1 MRGCSTLSPQL
12 SGALAWR
19 TMEAPLVSLEEEFEE
34 GPGDDG
40 GTPQRA
46 ADPALAE
53 LESFSAEMMSFKSME
68 DLVQEFDEKLTVCFR
83 NYDAATEGLAPVR
96 GRLQAQEE
104 EERLQDEEV
113 WDALTDG
120 FAPRG
125 SPRPWLL
132 PGAEAPDGTDP
143 QLCEKEEE
151 ELTERSEQDS
161 GINEEPLLTAEQ
173 VIEELEELMQS
184 SPDPEADPEGDEDE
198 DEEEEEE
205 EETEADAEGEGGG
218 GGTEPILLRELRAF
232 SPAFNNNCSH
242 EAGLGRLSTRELAAA
257 AGRAEAASRA
267 LSAELVAQLARRD
280 ELAFEKEVK
289 TAFIGALLAV
299 QGEQRE
305 QREAAR
311 RRRRDK
317 GLSLQGGRLERGNHM
332 PRKRFSME
340 GISSILHSGL
350 RQTFGPA
357 TNEKQYL
364 NTVIPYEKKGS
375 PPSVE
380 DLQMLTNI
388 LFAMKEGNEKVP
400 TLLTDYI
407 LKVQPCASLC
417 TLMHHCMCSYV
428 IVHTRTR
435 AQSYILMDPHASSWI
450 LMNPRAHLCIIMHPR
465 AYLCLIMDPHAS
477 LCTLKHRRAPTC
489 SPVQPRCTLV
499 HTGAH
504 P

>member
-1 MRGCSTLSPQL
+1 
-12 SGALAWR
+12 
-19 TMEAPLVSLEEEFEE
+19 MEAPLVSLEEEFEE
-34 GPGDDG
+34 SLGDNV
-40 GTPQRA
+40 GTPQRT

-96 GRLQAQEE
+96 GHLQAQEE

-125 SPRPWLL
+125 SPRPWLH
-132 PGAEAPDGTDP
+132 PEAESSSSSDL
-143 QLCEKEEE
+143 QLCEREEEEEEEQEE

-184 SPDPEADPEGDEDE
+184 SPDPEADPEGDEE
-198 DEEEEEE
+198 EEEEEE
-205 EETEADAEGEGGG
+205 EETEADGEGEGGG
-218 GGTEPILLRELRAF
+218 GSTEPILLRELRAF
-232 SPAFNNNCSH
+232 SPAFNSNCSY
-242 EAGLGRLSTRELAAA
+242 EGTAGTARPGPFPGETPAKPGTRGSPGFRSTW
-257 AGRAEAASRA
+257 SRCPH
-267 LSAELVAQLARRD
+267 SGQE
-280 ELAFEKEVK
+280 
-289 TAFIGALLAV
+289 GAL
-299 QGEQRE
+299 GKTRTPRGFCSYRMWEM
-305 QREAAR
+305 
-311 RRRRDK
+311 
-317 GLSLQGGRLERGNHM
+317 GLCLWGAGGHGDRVRGAG
-332 PRKRFSME
+332 RFSME

-357 TNEKQYL
+357 ANEKQYL

-407 LKVQPCASLC
+407 LKGIRSL
-417 TLMHHCMCSYV
+417 
-428 IVHTRTR
+428 
-435 AQSYILMDPHASSWI
+435 
-450 LMNPRAHLCIIMHPR
+450 
-465 AYLCLIMDPHAS
+465 
-477 LCTLKHRRAPTC
+477 
-489 SPVQPRCTLV
+489 
-499 HTGAH
+499 
-504 P
+504 

>member
-1 MRGCSTLSPQL
+1 
-12 SGALAWR
+12 
-19 TMEAPLVSLEEEFEE
+19 MEAPLVSLEEEFEE

-40 GTPQRA
+40 GTPQRT

-96 GRLQAQEE
+96 GRLQVQEE

-120 FAPRG
+120 FVPRG

-143 QLCEKEEE
+143 QLCEKEEEE

-198 DEEEEEE
+198 EEEE

-218 GGTEPILLRELRAF
+218 RGTEPILLRELHAF

-242 EAGLGRLSTRELAAA
+242 EGLGRLSARELSAA

-311 RRRRDK
+311 RRRRDR
-317 GLSLQGGRLERGNHM
+317 GLSLQGGRPERGNHM

-350 RQTFGPA
+350 RQTFGPTA
-357 TNEKQYL
+357 NEKQYL

-407 LKVQPCASLC
+407 LKVLC
-417 TLMHHCMCSYV
+417 
-428 IVHTRTR
+428 
-435 AQSYILMDPHASSWI
+435 
-450 LMNPRAHLCIIMHPR
+450 
-465 AYLCLIMDPHAS
+465 
-477 LCTLKHRRAPTC
+477 PT
-489 SPVQPRCTLV
+489 
-499 HTGAH
+499 
-504 P
+504 

>member
-1 MRGCSTLSPQL
+1 MTSPPPPLPDRRVRSSSPAPPPRPPPERGGC
-12 SGALAWR
+12 GAAAKAGAR
-19 TMEAPLVSLEEEFEE
+19 RMEAPLVSLEEEFEE

-40 GTPQRA
+40 GTPRRT

-120 FAPRG
+120 FAPRD
-125 SPRPWLL
+125 SPRPWLH
-132 PGAEAPDGTDP
+132 PEAEAPDGTDP

-151 ELTERSEQDS
+151 EELAERSEHDS

-184 SPDPEADPEGDEDE
+184 SPDPEADPDGDE

-205 EETEADAEGEGGG
+205 EEEEEAEADAEGDSGGG
-218 GGTEPILLRELRAF
+218 GMEPILLRELHTF
-232 SPAFNNNCSH
+232 SPTFNNNCSH
-242 EAGLGRLSTRELAAA
+242 EGLEQLSAGELVAA

-311 RRRRDK
+311 RRRRDR
-317 GLSLQGGRLERGNHM
+317 GLSLQGGRPERGGHM

-407 LKVQPCASLC
+407 LKVLC
-417 TLMHHCMCSYV
+417 
-428 IVHTRTR
+428 
-435 AQSYILMDPHASSWI
+435 
-450 LMNPRAHLCIIMHPR
+450 
-465 AYLCLIMDPHAS
+465 
-477 LCTLKHRRAPTC
+477 PT
-489 SPVQPRCTLV
+489 
-499 HTGAH
+499 
-504 P
+504 

>member
-1 MRGCSTLSPQL
+1 
-12 SGALAWR
+12 
-19 TMEAPLVSLEEEFEE
+19 MEAPLVSLEEEFEE
-34 GPGDDG
+34 GTGDDG
-40 GTPQRA
+40 GTLQCP

-96 GRLQAQEE
+96 GHLQAQEE

-120 FAPRG
+120 FAPRS
-125 SPRPWLL
+125 SPQPWLL
-132 PGAEAPDGTDP
+132 PENEVPDSTNP
-143 QLCEKEEE
+143 QLGGKEEEE

-184 SPDPEADPEGDEDE
+184 SPDPEADPEG
-198 DEEEEEE
+198 EEEEEE
-205 EETEADAEGEGGG
+205 EEDEQEETEAAEVDAEGKGDG
-218 GGTEPILLRELRAF
+218 GGTEPILLRKLRAF

-242 EAGLGRLSTRELAAA
+242 EGLGRLSARELAAA

-317 GLSLQGGRLERGNHM
+317 GLSLQGARPERGNHM

-407 LKVQPCASLC
+407 LKVLC
-417 TLMHHCMCSYV
+417 
-428 IVHTRTR
+428 
-435 AQSYILMDPHASSWI
+435 
-450 LMNPRAHLCIIMHPR
+450 
-465 AYLCLIMDPHAS
+465 
-477 LCTLKHRRAPTC
+477 PT
-489 SPVQPRCTLV
+489 
-499 HTGAH
+499 
-504 P
+504 

>member
-1 MRGCSTLSPQL
+1 
-12 SGALAWR
+12 
-19 TMEAPLVSLEEEFEE
+19 MEAPLVSLEEEFEE

-40 GTPQRA
+40 GTPQRT

-96 GRLQAQEE
+96 GHLQAQEE

-151 ELTERSEQDS
+151 EEELTERSEQDS

-198 DEEEEEE
+198 EEEE

-218 GGTEPILLRELRAF
+218 GGTEPILLHELRAF

-242 EAGLGRLSTRELAAA
+242 EGT
-257 AGRAEAASRA
+257 ASKIR
-267 LSAELVAQLARRD
+267 
-280 ELAFEKEVK
+280 
-289 TAFIGALLAV
+289 
-299 QGEQRE
+299 
-305 QREAAR
+305 
-311 RRRRDK
+311 
-317 GLSLQGGRLERGNHM
+317 
-332 PRKRFSME
+332 
-340 GISSILHSGL
+340 
-350 RQTFGPA
+350 
-357 TNEKQYL
+357 YL

-380 DLQMLTNI
+380 DLRMPPNV

-407 LKVQPCASLC
+407 LKVLC
-417 TLMHHCMCSYV
+417 
-428 IVHTRTR
+428 
-435 AQSYILMDPHASSWI
+435 
-450 LMNPRAHLCIIMHPR
+450 
-465 AYLCLIMDPHAS
+465 
-477 LCTLKHRRAPTC
+477 PT
-489 SPVQPRCTLV
+489 
-499 HTGAH
+499 
-504 P
+504 

>member
-1 MRGCSTLSPQL
+1 
-12 SGALAWR
+12 
-19 TMEAPLVSLEEEFEE
+19 MEAPLVSLEEEFEE

-40 GTPQRA
+40 GTPQRT

-96 GRLQAQEE
+96 GHLQAQEE

-151 ELTERSEQDS
+151 EEELTERSEQDS

-198 DEEEEEE
+198 EEEE

-242 EAGLGRLSTRELAAA
+242 EG
-257 AGRAEAASRA
+257 
-267 LSAELVAQLARRD
+267 
-280 ELAFEKEVK
+280 
-289 TAFIGALLAV
+289 
-299 QGEQRE
+299 
-305 QREAAR
+305 
-311 RRRRDK
+311 
-317 GLSLQGGRLERGNHM
+317 
-332 PRKRFSME
+332 
-340 GISSILHSGL
+340 
-350 RQTFGPA
+350 
-357 TNEKQYL
+357 
-364 NTVIPYEKKGS
+364 
-375 PPSVE
+375 
-380 DLQMLTNI
+380 
-388 LFAMKEGNEKVP
+388 
-400 TLLTDYI
+400 
-407 LKVQPCASLC
+407 
-417 TLMHHCMCSYV
+417 
-428 IVHTRTR
+428 
-435 AQSYILMDPHASSWI
+435 
-450 LMNPRAHLCIIMHPR
+450 
-465 AYLCLIMDPHAS
+465 
-477 LCTLKHRRAPTC
+477 
-489 SPVQPRCTLV
+489 
-499 HTGAH
+499 
-504 P
+504 

>member
-1 MRGCSTLSPQL
+1 
-12 SGALAWR
+12 
-19 TMEAPLVSLEEEFEE
+19 MEAPLVSLEEEFEE

-40 GTPQRA
+40 GTPQRM

-125 SPRPWLL
+125 SPQPWLL
-132 PGAEAPDGTDP
+132 PETEAPDSTDP
-143 QLCEKEEE
+143 QLCEKEEEEE

-184 SPDPEADPEGDEDE
+184 SPDPEADPEGDEE
-198 DEEEEEE
+198 EEEEEE

-232 SPAFNNNCSH
+232 PPAFNNNCSH
-242 EAGLGRLSTRELAAA
+242 EGLGRLSARELVAA

-317 GLSLQGGRLERGNHM
+317 GLSLQGGRPERGSHM

-350 RQTFGPA
+350 RQTFGPTA
-357 TNEKQYL
+357 NEKQYL

-407 LKVQPCASLC
+407 LKG
-417 TLMHHCMCSYV
+417 
-428 IVHTRTR
+428 
-435 AQSYILMDPHASSWI
+435 
-450 LMNPRAHLCIIMHPR
+450 
-465 AYLCLIMDPHAS
+465 
-477 LCTLKHRRAPTC
+477 TC
-489 SPVQPRCTLV
+489 SP
-499 HTGAH
+499 
-504 P
+504 

>member
-1 MRGCSTLSPQL
+1 
-12 SGALAWR
+12 
-19 TMEAPLVSLEEEFEE
+19 MEAPLVSLEEEFEE

-40 GTPQRA
+40 GTPQRT

-96 GRLQAQEE
+96 GRLQVQEE

-132 PGAEAPDGTDP
+132 PGAEAPDGTDS

-151 ELTERSEQDS
+151 LAERSEQDS

-198 DEEEEEE
+198 EEEEEEE
-205 EETEADAEGEGGG
+205 EETEADAEGEGSG

-242 EAGLGRLSTRELAAA
+242 EGLGRLSARELAAA

-317 GLSLQGGRLERGNHM
+317 GLSLQGGRPEHGNHM

-350 RQTFGPA
+350 RQTFGPTA
-357 TNEKQYL
+357 NEKQYL

-407 LKVQPCASLC
+407 LKGIC
-417 TLMHHCMCSYV
+417 
-428 IVHTRTR
+428 
-435 AQSYILMDPHASSWI
+435 
-450 LMNPRAHLCIIMHPR
+450 
-465 AYLCLIMDPHAS
+465 
-477 LCTLKHRRAPTC
+477 
-489 SPVQPRCTLV
+489 
-499 HTGAH
+499 
-504 P
+504 

>member
-1 MRGCSTLSPQL
+1 
-12 SGALAWR
+12 
-19 TMEAPLVSLEEEFEE
+19 MEAPLVSLEEEFEE
-34 GPGDDG
+34 GPGGDG
-40 GTPQRA
+40 GSLPRP

-120 FAPRG
+120 FAPRS
-125 SPRPWLL
+125 SPRPWQL
-132 PGAEAPDGTDP
+132 PGTEALDGTDP
-143 QLCEKEEE
+143 QLGGKEEEEEEEEE

-184 SPDPEADPEGDEDE
+184 SPDPEADPEGEEEEEEEE

-205 EETEADAEGEGGG
+205 TKADAEGKGGG
-218 GGTEPILLRELRAF
+218 GGTEPILLRELHAF

-242 EAGLGRLSTRELAAA
+242 EGLRQLSARELLAA

-317 GLSLQGGRLERGNHM
+317 GLSLQGARSERGSNM

-340 GISSILHSGL
+340 GISNILHSGL
-350 RQTFGPA
+350 RQTFGPT

-407 LKVQPCASLC
+407 LKVLC
-417 TLMHHCMCSYV
+417 
-428 IVHTRTR
+428 
-435 AQSYILMDPHASSWI
+435 
-450 LMNPRAHLCIIMHPR
+450 
-465 AYLCLIMDPHAS
+465 
-477 LCTLKHRRAPTC
+477 PT
-489 SPVQPRCTLV
+489 
-499 HTGAH
+499 
-504 P
+504 

>member
-1 MRGCSTLSPQL
+1 
-12 SGALAWR
+12 
-19 TMEAPLVSLEEEFEE
+19 MEAPLVSLEEEFEE

-40 GTPQRA
+40 GTPQRSV
-46 ADPALAE
+46 DLALVE
-53 LESFSAEMMSFKSME
+53 LESFSAEIMSFKSME

-83 NYDAATEGLAPVR
+83 NYDAATESLAPVR
-96 GRLQAQEE
+96 GHLQAQEE

-120 FAPRG
+120 FSPRG

-132 PGAEAPDGTDP
+132 PGAEAPNSTDL
-143 QLCEKEEE
+143 QLCKKEEEEEE

-184 SPDPEADPEGDEDE
+184 SPDTETGPDAPQ
-198 DEEEEEE
+198 EEE
-205 EETEADAEGEGGG
+205 EETEADAEGDSEGSD
-218 GGTEPILLRELRAF
+218 PLFLRELQAF
-232 SPAFNNNCSH
+232 CPTFNNNCSH
-242 EAGLGRLSTRELAAA
+242 EGLSLLSPRELVVA

-311 RRRRDK
+311 RRRRDR
-317 GLSLQGGRLERGNHM
+317 GSGTQAGRPERGGHL

-340 GISSILHSGL
+340 GISSILHSSL

-407 LKVQPCASLC
+407 LKVLC
-417 TLMHHCMCSYV
+417 
-428 IVHTRTR
+428 
-435 AQSYILMDPHASSWI
+435 
-450 LMNPRAHLCIIMHPR
+450 
-465 AYLCLIMDPHAS
+465 
-477 LCTLKHRRAPTC
+477 PT
-489 SPVQPRCTLV
+489 
-499 HTGAH
+499 
-504 P
+504 

>member
-1 MRGCSTLSPQL
+1 
-12 SGALAWR
+12 
-19 TMEAPLVSLEEEFEE
+19 MEAPLVSLEEEFEE
-34 GPGDDG
+34 GVGHVG
-40 GTPQRA
+40 GTLQRP

-96 GRLQAQEE
+96 GHLQAQEE

-120 FAPRG
+120 FTPQSSAQ
-125 SPRPWLL
+125 PWLL
-132 PGAEAPDGTDP
+132 PEVEAPDSTNP
-143 QLCEKEEE
+143 QEEE
-151 ELTERSEQDS
+151 EEQEFTERSEQDS

-184 SPDPEADPEGDEDE
+184 SPDPEVDPEGEE
-198 DEEEEEE
+198 DEEEEDEE
-205 EETEADAEGEGGG
+205 EENEADAEGEGGG

-232 SPAFNNNCSH
+232 SPAFNDNCSH
-242 EAGLGRLSTRELAAA
+242 EGLGRLSAQELSAV
-257 AGRAEAASRA
+257 AGRAEAASRT

-317 GLSLQGGRLERGNHM
+317 GLSLQGGRPERGNHM

-340 GISSILHSGL
+340 GISSILHSSL

-407 LKVQPCASLC
+407 LKG
-417 TLMHHCMCSYV
+417 
-428 IVHTRTR
+428 
-435 AQSYILMDPHASSWI
+435 
-450 LMNPRAHLCIIMHPR
+450 
-465 AYLCLIMDPHAS
+465 
-477 LCTLKHRRAPTC
+477 TC
-489 SPVQPRCTLV
+489 SS
-499 HTGAH
+499 
-504 P
+504 

>member
-1 MRGCSTLSPQL
+1 
-12 SGALAWR
+12 
-19 TMEAPLVSLEEEFEE
+19 MEAPLVSLEEEFEE

-40 GTPQRA
+40 GTLQRP

-96 GRLQAQEE
+96 GQLQAQEE

-120 FAPRG
+120 FAPRS
-125 SPRPWLL
+125 SPRPWL
-132 PGAEAPDGTDP
+132 PGTEAPDGTNP
-143 QLCEKEEE
+143 QEEEEEEEE

-184 SPDPEADPEGDEDE
+184 SPDPEADPDG
-198 DEEEEEE
+198 EEEEEE
-205 EETEADAEGEGGG
+205 EDEEEDTEADAEGEGGG

-242 EAGLGRLSTRELAAA
+242 EVIAQLSYFLVAQERNAEHISLSTRCIYFNGCCVHFTDCTRHFPGFILHVTGCTKSRGGHGDVLR
-257 AGRAEAASRA
+257 AGAP
-267 LSAELVAQLARRD
+267 LGDTCPPQ
-280 ELAFEKEVK
+280 
-289 TAFIGALLAV
+289 
-299 QGEQRE
+299 
-305 QREAAR
+305 
-311 RRRRDK
+311 
-317 GLSLQGGRLERGNHM
+317 
-332 PRKRFSME
+332 RFSME

-357 TNEKQYL
+357 ANEKQYL

-407 LKVQPCASLC
+407 LKG
-417 TLMHHCMCSYV
+417 
-428 IVHTRTR
+428 
-435 AQSYILMDPHASSWI
+435 
-450 LMNPRAHLCIIMHPR
+450 
-465 AYLCLIMDPHAS
+465 
-477 LCTLKHRRAPTC
+477 TC
-489 SPVQPRCTLV
+489 
-499 HTGAH
+499 
-504 P
+504 

>member
-1 MRGCSTLSPQL
+1 
-12 SGALAWR
+12 
-19 TMEAPLVSLEEEFEE
+19 MEAPLVSLEEEFEE

-40 GTPQRA
+40 GTPQRTL
-46 ADPALAE
+46 DPALAE

-83 NYDAATEGLAPVR
+83 NYDATTEGLAPVR
-96 GRLQAQEE
+96 GCLQAQEE

-120 FAPRG
+120 FAPRS
-125 SPRPWLL
+125 SPRPWLH
-132 PGAEAPDGTDP
+132 PGVEAPDSTDP
-143 QLCEKEEE
+143 QLCEKEEEEE

-198 DEEEEEE
+198 EEEEEE
-205 EETEADAEGEGGG
+205 SEADAEGKGGG

-242 EAGLGRLSTRELAAA
+242 EGLGRLSARELAAA

-311 RRRRDK
+311 RRRRDR
-317 GLSLQGGRLERGNHM
+317 GLSLQGGRPERGNNM

-350 RQTFGPA
+350 RQTFGP
-357 TNEKQYL
+357 TTTEKQYL

-407 LKVQPCASLC
+407 LKG
-417 TLMHHCMCSYV
+417 T
-428 IVHTRTR
+428 
-435 AQSYILMDPHASSWI
+435 SS
-450 LMNPRAHLCIIMHPR
+450 P
-465 AYLCLIMDPHAS
+465 
-477 LCTLKHRRAPTC
+477 
-489 SPVQPRCTLV
+489 
-499 HTGAH
+499 
-504 P
+504 

>member
-1 MRGCSTLSPQL
+1 
-12 SGALAWR
+12 
-19 TMEAPLVSLEEEFEE
+19 MEAPLVSLEEEFEE

-40 GTPQRA
+40 GTPRRT

-83 NYDAATEGLAPVR
+83 NYDATTEGLAPVR

-125 SPRPWLL
+125 SPRPWLH
-132 PGAEAPDGTDP
+132 PEAEAPDGTDP

-151 ELTERSEQDS
+151 EEELTERSEHDS

-198 DEEEEEE
+198 EEEEEE
-205 EETEADAEGEGGG
+205 EEEEPEADAEGGGL
-218 GGTEPILLRELRAF
+218 EPIVLRELHALT
-232 SPAFNNNCSH
+232 PTTNNNCSH
-242 EAGLGRLSTRELAAA
+242 EGLQQLTPGELVAA

-311 RRRRDK
+311 RRRRDR
-317 GLSLQGGRLERGNHM
+317 GLSLQGGRPERGGHM

-357 TNEKQYL
+357 ASEKQYL

-407 LKVQPCASLC
+407 LK
-417 TLMHHCMCSYV
+417 
-428 IVHTRTR
+428 
-435 AQSYILMDPHASSWI
+435 
-450 LMNPRAHLCIIMHPR
+450 
-465 AYLCLIMDPHAS
+465 
-477 LCTLKHRRAPTC
+477 
-489 SPVQPRCTLV
+489 
-499 HTGAH
+499 
-504 P
+504 

>member
-1 MRGCSTLSPQL
+1 
-12 SGALAWR
+12 
-19 TMEAPLVSLEEEFEE
+19 MEAPLVSLEEEFEE
-34 GPGDDG
+34 SPGEDG
-40 GTPQRA
+40 GTPQHS
-46 ADPALAE
+46 ADLALTE

-96 GRLQAQEE
+96 GQLQAQEE

-120 FAPRG
+120 FGPRG

-132 PGAEAPDGTDP
+132 PEAEVLDSSDL

-184 SPDPEADPEGDEDE
+184 SPDPEADPEGDEEEE
-198 DEEEEEE
+198 DEEEEA
-205 EETEADAEGEGGG
+205 EADAEGEGGG
-218 GGTEPILLRELRAF
+218 GGTEPILLHELQAF
-232 SPAFNNNCSH
+232 CPANNNCSH
-242 EAGLGRLSTRELAAA
+242 GGLDRLSAQELEAA

-305 QREAAR
+305 AAR

-317 GLSLQGGRLERGNHM
+317 GLSLQGGRAERGGHM

-350 RQTFGPA
+350 RQTFSPTA
-357 TNEKQYL
+357 NEKQYL

-407 LKVQPCASLC
+407 LKVLC
-417 TLMHHCMCSYV
+417 
-428 IVHTRTR
+428 
-435 AQSYILMDPHASSWI
+435 
-450 LMNPRAHLCIIMHPR
+450 
-465 AYLCLIMDPHAS
+465 
-477 LCTLKHRRAPTC
+477 PT
-489 SPVQPRCTLV
+489 
-499 HTGAH
+499 
-504 P
+504 

>member
-1 MRGCSTLSPQL
+1 
-12 SGALAWR
+12 
-19 TMEAPLVSLEEEFEE
+19 MEAPLVSLEEEFEE

-40 GTPQRA
+40 GSPQRP

-120 FAPRG
+120 FAPRS
-125 SPRPWLL
+125 SPRPWQL
-132 PGAEAPDGTDP
+132 PGPEALDGTEP
-143 QLCEKEEE
+143 QEEEEEEE

-184 SPDPEADPEGDEDE
+184 SPDPEADPEGEEEEEEEEDE
-198 DEEEEEE
+198 DEEEE
-205 EETEADAEGEGGG
+205 TKADAEGKGGG
-218 GGTEPILLRELRAF
+218 RSTEPILLRELHTF
-232 SPAFNNNCSH
+232 SPALNNNCSH
-242 EAGLGRLSTRELAAA
+242 EGLGQLSARELLAA

-317 GLSLQGGRLERGNHM
+317 GLSLQGARSERGSNM

-350 RQTFGPA
+350 RQTFGPT

-407 LKVQPCASLC
+407 LKG
-417 TLMHHCMCSYV
+417 
-428 IVHTRTR
+428 
-435 AQSYILMDPHASSWI
+435 
-450 LMNPRAHLCIIMHPR
+450 
-465 AYLCLIMDPHAS
+465 
-477 LCTLKHRRAPTC
+477 TC
-489 SPVQPRCTLV
+489 SP
-499 HTGAH
+499 
-504 P
+504 

>member
-1 MRGCSTLSPQL
+1 
-12 SGALAWR
+12 
-19 TMEAPLVSLEEEFEE
+19 MEAPLVSLEEEFEE

-40 GTPQRA
+40 GTPQRS

-120 FAPRG
+120 FAPRS

-132 PGAEAPDGTDP
+132 PGTEALDGTDP
-143 QLCEKEEE
+143 QEEEDEEE

-184 SPDPEADPEGDEDE
+184 SPDPEADPEGEEEDE
-198 DEEEEEE
+198 EEEEEEE
-205 EETEADAEGEGGG
+205 EETEADGEGKGSG
-218 GGTEPILLRELRAF
+218 GGTEPIVLRELHAF

-242 EAGLGRLSTRELAAA
+242 EGLGRLSARELLAA

-317 GLSLQGGRLERGNHM
+317 GLSLQGARSERGSQM

-407 LKVQPCASLC
+407 LKG
-417 TLMHHCMCSYV
+417 THC
-428 IVHTRTR
+428 
-435 AQSYILMDPHASSWI
+435 P
-450 LMNPRAHLCIIMHPR
+450 P
-465 AYLCLIMDPHAS
+465 
-477 LCTLKHRRAPTC
+477 
-489 SPVQPRCTLV
+489 
-499 HTGAH
+499 
-504 P
+504 

>member
-1 MRGCSTLSPQL
+1 
-12 SGALAWR
+12 
-19 TMEAPLVSLEEEFEE
+19 MEAPLVSLEEEFEE
-34 GPGDDG
+34 GPRDNG
-40 GTPQRA
+40 GTPHCT
-46 ADPALAE
+46 ADLALAE

-96 GRLQAQEE
+96 GCLQAQEE

-125 SPRPWLL
+125 SPQPWLL

-151 ELTERSEQDS
+151 ELTEKSEQDS

-198 DEEEEEE
+198 EEEEE
-205 EETEADAEGEGGG
+205 EETEADAEGKGGG
-218 GGTEPILLRELRAF
+218 GGMEPILLHELRAF

-242 EAGLGRLSTRELAAA
+242 EGLGRLSARELAAA

-280 ELAFEKEVK
+280 ELAFEKE
-289 TAFIGALLAV
+289 
-299 QGEQRE
+299 
-305 QREAAR
+305 
-311 RRRRDK
+311 
-317 GLSLQGGRLERGNHM
+317 
-332 PRKRFSME
+332 RFSME

-350 RQTFGPA
+350 RQTFSPT

-407 LKVQPCASLC
+407 LKVLC
-417 TLMHHCMCSYV
+417 
-428 IVHTRTR
+428 
-435 AQSYILMDPHASSWI
+435 
-450 LMNPRAHLCIIMHPR
+450 
-465 AYLCLIMDPHAS
+465 
-477 LCTLKHRRAPTC
+477 PT
-489 SPVQPRCTLV
+489 
-499 HTGAH
+499 
-504 P
+504 

>member
-1 MRGCSTLSPQL
+1 
-12 SGALAWR
+12 
-19 TMEAPLVSLEEEFEE
+19 MEAPLVSLEEEFEE

-40 GTPQRA
+40 GTPQRT

-104 EERLQDEEV
+104 EDRLQDEEV

-120 FAPRG
+120 FVPRD

-132 PGAEAPDGTDP
+132 PGAEAPDSTDP

-151 ELTERSEQDS
+151 EEELTEKSEQDS

-184 SPDPEADPEGDEDE
+184 SPDPEADPEGDE
-198 DEEEEEE
+198 EEEEEE
-205 EETEADAEGEGGG
+205 EEADAEGEGSGG
-218 GGTEPILLRELRAF
+218 GIEPILLRELCAF

-242 EAGLGRLSTRELAAA
+242 EGLGRLSARELVAV

-289 TAFIGALLAV
+289 TSFIGALLAV

-311 RRRRDK
+311 RRRRDR
-317 GLSLQGGRLERGNHM
+317 GLSLQGGCPERGNHM

-357 TNEKQYL
+357 ASEKQYL

-407 LKVQPCASLC
+407 LKG
-417 TLMHHCMCSYV
+417 
-428 IVHTRTR
+428 I
-435 AQSYILMDPHASSWI
+435 
-450 LMNPRAHLCIIMHPR
+450 HP
-465 AYLCLIMDPHAS
+465 P
-477 LCTLKHRRAPTC
+477 
-489 SPVQPRCTLV
+489 
-499 HTGAH
+499 
-504 P
+504 

>member
-1 MRGCSTLSPQL
+1 
-12 SGALAWR
+12 
-19 TMEAPLVSLEEEFEE
+19 MEAPLVSLEEEFEE

-40 GTPQRA
+40 GTLQRP

-96 GRLQAQEE
+96 GHLQAQEE

-120 FAPRG
+120 FAPR
-125 SPRPWLL
+125 SSTQPWLL
-132 PGAEAPDGTDP
+132 SENEAPNGTNP
-143 QLCEKEEE
+143 QEEEEEEE

-184 SPDPEADPEGDEDE
+184 SPDPEADPEG
-198 DEEEEEE
+198 EEEEEEEDEE

-218 GGTEPILLRELRAF
+218 GGTEPILLQELCAF

-242 EAGLGRLSTRELAAA
+242 EGLRRLSARELAAA

-317 GLSLQGGRLERGNHM
+317 GLSLQGGRPERGNHM

-407 LKVQPCASLC
+407 LKG
-417 TLMHHCMCSYV
+417 
-428 IVHTRTR
+428 
-435 AQSYILMDPHASSWI
+435 
-450 LMNPRAHLCIIMHPR
+450 
-465 AYLCLIMDPHAS
+465 
-477 LCTLKHRRAPTC
+477 TC
-489 SPVQPRCTLV
+489 
-499 HTGAH
+499 
-504 P
+504 

>member
-1 MRGCSTLSPQL
+1 
-12 SGALAWR
+12 
-19 TMEAPLVSLEEEFEE
+19 MEAPLVSLEEEFEE

-40 GTPQRA
+40 GTPQRT

-120 FAPRG
+120 FAPRS

-132 PGAEAPDGTDP
+132 PEAEASDSTDP

-198 DEEEEEE
+198 EEEEEEEE
-205 EETEADAEGEGGG
+205 EETEADAEGEDGG
-218 GGTEPILLRELRAF
+218 GGTEPILLHELRAF

-242 EAGLGRLSTRELAAA
+242 EGLGRLSARELAVAV
-257 AGRAEAASRA
+257 GRAEAASRT

-311 RRRRDK
+311 RRRRDR
-317 GLSLQGGRLERGNHM
+317 GLSLQGGRPERGNHM

-340 GISSILHSGL
+340 GISSILQSGL

-407 LKVQPCASLC
+407 LKVLC
-417 TLMHHCMCSYV
+417 
-428 IVHTRTR
+428 
-435 AQSYILMDPHASSWI
+435 
-450 LMNPRAHLCIIMHPR
+450 
-465 AYLCLIMDPHAS
+465 
-477 LCTLKHRRAPTC
+477 PT
-489 SPVQPRCTLV
+489 
-499 HTGAH
+499 
-504 P
+504 

>member
-1 MRGCSTLSPQL
+1 
-12 SGALAWR
+12 
-19 TMEAPLVSLEEEFEE
+19 MEAPLVSLEEEFEE
-34 GPGDDG
+34 GTGDDG
-40 GTPQRA
+40 GTLQRP

-96 GRLQAQEE
+96 GHLQAQEE

-120 FAPRG
+120 FAPRS

-132 PGAEAPDGTDP
+132 PENEVPDSTNR
-143 QLCEKEEE
+143 QLLGKEEEEEE

-184 SPDPEADPEGDEDE
+184 SPDPEADPEG
-198 DEEEEEE
+198 EEEEEE
-205 EETEADAEGEGGG
+205 EEDEQEETEADAEGEGDG
-218 GGTEPILLRELRAF
+218 GGTEPILLRKLRAF

-242 EAGLGRLSTRELAAA
+242 EGLGRLSARELAAA

-305 QREAAR
+305 AAR

-317 GLSLQGGRLERGNHM
+317 GLSLQGARPERGNHM

-407 LKVQPCASLC
+407 LKG
-417 TLMHHCMCSYV
+417 
-428 IVHTRTR
+428 
-435 AQSYILMDPHASSWI
+435 
-450 LMNPRAHLCIIMHPR
+450 
-465 AYLCLIMDPHAS
+465 
-477 LCTLKHRRAPTC
+477 TC
-489 SPVQPRCTLV
+489 
-499 HTGAH
+499 
-504 P
+504 

>member
-1 MRGCSTLSPQL
+1 
-12 SGALAWR
+12 
-19 TMEAPLVSLEEEFEE
+19 MEAPLVSLEEEFEE
-34 GPGDDG
+34 GPGGDG
-40 GTPQRA
+40 GGGGPPRGP

-83 NYDAATEGLAPVR
+83 NYDATTEALAPVR
-96 GRLQAQEE
+96 GHLQAQEE

-120 FAPRG
+120 FAPPG
-125 SPRPWLL
+125 SPRRWLL
-132 PGAEAPDGTDP
+132 PDTEAPSDSDTQED
-143 QLCEKEEE
+143 EDDEE

-184 SPDPEADPEGDEDE
+184 SPDPEADAEAE

-205 EETEADAEGEGGG
+205 DDDEAELEGGS
-218 GGTEPILLRELRAF
+218 GGTEPIVLRELRAF
-232 SPAFNNNCSH
+232 PPALNNNCSH
-242 EAGLGRLSTRELAAA
+242 EGLGRLSAAELAAA

-305 QREAAR
+305 AAR

-317 GLSLQGGRLERGNHM
+317 GLSLQGGRPERGPHM

-340 GISSILHSGL
+340 GISSILQTGIRH
-350 RQTFGPA
+350 TFGSGTA
-357 TNEKQYL
+357 DKQYL

-375 PPSVE
+375 
-380 DLQMLTNI
+380 
-388 LFAMKEGNEKVP
+388 
-400 TLLTDYI
+400 
-407 LKVQPCASLC
+407 
-417 TLMHHCMCSYV
+417 
-428 IVHTRTR
+428 
-435 AQSYILMDPHASSWI
+435 
-450 LMNPRAHLCIIMHPR
+450 
-465 AYLCLIMDPHAS
+465 
-477 LCTLKHRRAPTC
+477 
-489 SPVQPRCTLV
+489 
-499 HTGAH
+499 
-504 P
+504 

>member
-1 MRGCSTLSPQL
+1 
-12 SGALAWR
+12 
-19 TMEAPLVSLEEEFEE
+19 MEAPLVSLEEEFEE
-34 GPGDDG
+34 GPADDG
-40 GTPQRA
+40 GSPQRT

-120 FAPRG
+120 FAPRS
-125 SPRPWLL
+125 SPRPWQL
-132 PGAEAPDGTDP
+132 PGTEALDGTDP
-143 QLCEKEEE
+143 QQGAGRMQVHMDV
-151 ELTERSEQDS
+151 TDA
-161 GINEEPLLTAEQ
+161 PQ

-184 SPDPEADPEGDEDE
+184 SPDPEADPEGEEEEEEE

-205 EETEADAEGEGGG
+205 ETKADAGSKGGG
-218 GGTEPILLRELRAF
+218 GGTEPILLQELHAF

-242 EAGLGRLSTRELAAA
+242 EGLGRLSARELLAA

-317 GLSLQGGRLERGNHM
+317 GLSLQGARSERGGHM

-350 RQTFGPA
+350 RQTFGPT

-380 DLQMLTNI
+380 DLQMLTNS
-388 LFAMKEGNEKVP
+388 E
-400 TLLTDYI
+400 Y
-407 LKVQPCASLC
+407 
-417 TLMHHCMCSYV
+417 
-428 IVHTRTR
+428 
-435 AQSYILMDPHASSWI
+435 SS
-450 LMNPRAHLCIIMHPR
+450 
-465 AYLCLIMDPHAS
+465 
-477 LCTLKHRRAPTC
+477 K
-489 SPVQPRCTLV
+489 
-499 HTGAH
+499 
-504 P
+504 

>member
-1 MRGCSTLSPQL
+1 
-12 SGALAWR
+12 
-19 TMEAPLVSLEEEFEE
+19 MEAPLVSLEEEFEE
-34 GPGDDG
+34 GPGEDG
-40 GTPQRA
+40 GSPQRP

-120 FAPRG
+120 FAPRS
-125 SPRPWLL
+125 SPRPWQL
-132 PGAEAPDGTDP
+132 PGTEALDGTEP
-143 QLCEKEEE
+143 QLGKEEEEEEEE

-184 SPDPEADPEGDEDE
+184 SPDPEADPEGEEEEEEEE

-205 EETEADAEGEGGG
+205 TKADAEGKGGG
-218 GGTEPILLRELRAF
+218 RGTEPILLRELHAF

-242 EAGLGRLSTRELAAA
+242 EGLGQLSARELLAA

-317 GLSLQGGRLERGNHM
+317 GLGVQGARSERGSNNM

-350 RQTFGPA
+350 RQTFGPT

-407 LKVQPCASLC
+407 LKVLC
-417 TLMHHCMCSYV
+417 
-428 IVHTRTR
+428 
-435 AQSYILMDPHASSWI
+435 
-450 LMNPRAHLCIIMHPR
+450 
-465 AYLCLIMDPHAS
+465 
-477 LCTLKHRRAPTC
+477 PT
-489 SPVQPRCTLV
+489 
-499 HTGAH
+499 
-504 P
+504 

>member
-1 MRGCSTLSPQL
+1 
-12 SGALAWR
+12 
-19 TMEAPLVSLEEEFEE
+19 MEAPLVSLEEEFEE
-34 GPGDDG
+34 GSGDDG
-40 GTPQRA
+40 GTLQRPV
-46 ADPALAE
+46 DPALAE

-96 GRLQAQEE
+96 GHLQAQEE

-120 FAPRG
+120 FAPR
-125 SPRPWLL
+125 SSLQPWLL
-132 PGAEAPDGTDP
+132 PGTEAPDGTNP
-143 QLCEKEEE
+143 QLGGKEEEE

-184 SPDPEADPEGDEDE
+184 SPDPEVDPE

-205 EETEADAEGEGGG
+205 EENKADAEGEGGG
-218 GGTEPILLRELRAF
+218 GATEPILLQELRAF

-242 EAGLGRLSTRELAAA
+242 EGLGQLSARELAAA

-317 GLSLQGGRLERGNHM
+317 GLSLQGGRAERGNHM

-340 GISSILHSGL
+340 GISSILHSSL

-357 TNEKQYL
+357 VNEKQYL

-407 LKVQPCASLC
+407 LKG
-417 TLMHHCMCSYV
+417 
-428 IVHTRTR
+428 
-435 AQSYILMDPHASSWI
+435 
-450 LMNPRAHLCIIMHPR
+450 
-465 AYLCLIMDPHAS
+465 
-477 LCTLKHRRAPTC
+477 TC
-489 SPVQPRCTLV
+489 
-499 HTGAH
+499 
-504 P
+504 

>member
-1 MRGCSTLSPQL
+1 
-12 SGALAWR
+12 
-19 TMEAPLVSLEEEFEE
+19 MEAPLVSLEEEFEE

-104 EERLQDEEV
+104 EERLQDEEPPS
-113 WDALTDG
+113 LC
-120 FAPRG
+120 
-125 SPRPWLL
+125 LL
-132 PGAEAPDGTDP
+132 

-184 SPDPEADPEGDEDE
+184 SPDPEEED
-198 DEEEEEE
+198 
-205 EETEADAEGEGGG
+205 EETEAD
-218 GGTEPILLRELRAF
+218 PILLRELRAF

-242 EAGLGRLSTRELAAA
+242 EGMATKSSPKIGAIPTKLDSWVSQGLACSTVRTLFGQRGFLTPPPSLHPPFRELQ
-257 AGRAEAASRA
+257 R
-267 LSAELVAQLARRD
+267 ARRSP
-280 ELAFEKEVK
+280 
-289 TAFIGALLAV
+289 
-299 QGEQRE
+299 
-305 QREAAR
+305 
-311 RRRRDK
+311 
-317 GLSLQGGRLERGNHM
+317 LSLLFSRLNPPSSLSRS
-332 PRKRFSME
+332 PSDLME

-350 RQTFGPA
+350 RQTFGPSA
-357 TNEKQYL
+357 NEKQYL

-407 LKVQPCASLC
+407 LKGTCSHRPSPVHPSCILHAAPIQPSCLSASTTDPSCILVHLLCVPVHPSCILHAFPRIPYASLVRP
-417 TLMHHCMCSYV
+417 L
-428 IVHTRTR
+428 
-435 AQSYILMDPHASSWI
+435 
-450 LMNPRAHLCIIMHPR
+450 
-465 AYLCLIMDPHAS
+465 
-477 LCTLKHRRAPTC
+477 
-489 SPVQPRCTLV
+489 
-499 HTGAH
+499 
-504 P
+504 

>member
-1 MRGCSTLSPQL
+1 L
-12 SGALAWR
+12 
-19 TMEAPLVSLEEEFEE
+19 EE

-40 GTPQRA
+40 GTLQRP

-53 LESFSAEMMSFKSME
+53 LESFSTEMMSFKSME

-96 GRLQAQEE
+96 GHLQAQEE

-120 FAPRG
+120 FAPRS
-125 SPRPWLL
+125 SPRPWL
-132 PGAEAPDGTDP
+132 PGTEAPDGTNP
-143 QLCEKEEE
+143 QEEEEEEEE

-184 SPDPEADPEGDEDE
+184 SPDPEADPEG
-198 DEEEEEE
+198 EEEEEEEDEE

-232 SPAFNNNCSH
+232 SPALNNNCSH
-242 EAGLGRLSTRELAAA
+242 EVPGSSVAALGTALIGNCTIDLFLGGSGNAEHISLGTRCTLMVAVCT
-257 AGRAEAASRA
+257 S
-267 LSAELVAQLARRD
+267 LVAPGISLPSSCVSLHHVQRKPRRCS
-280 ELAFEKEVK
+280 EGWS
-289 TAFIGALLAV
+289 TSGAGWESWGV
-299 QGEQRE
+299 TRVPQ
-305 QREAAR
+305 
-311 RRRRDK
+311 
-317 GLSLQGGRLERGNHM
+317 
-332 PRKRFSME
+332 RFSME

-357 TNEKQYL
+357 ANEKQYL

-407 LKVQPCASLC
+407 LKG
-417 TLMHHCMCSYV
+417 
-428 IVHTRTR
+428 
-435 AQSYILMDPHASSWI
+435 
-450 LMNPRAHLCIIMHPR
+450 
-465 AYLCLIMDPHAS
+465 
-477 LCTLKHRRAPTC
+477 TC
-489 SPVQPRCTLV
+489 
-499 HTGAH
+499 
-504 P
+504 

>member
-1 MRGCSTLSPQL
+1 
-12 SGALAWR
+12 
-19 TMEAPLVSLEEEFEE
+19 MEAPLVSLEEEFEE

-40 GTPQRA
+40 GTPQRT

-96 GRLQAQEE
+96 GCLQAQEE
-104 EERLQDEEV
+104 EDRLQDEEV

-132 PGAEAPDGTDP
+132 PGAEAPDSTDP
-143 QLCEKEEE
+143 QLGEKEEEEEE
-151 ELTERSEQDS
+151 ELTEKSEQDS

-198 DEEEEEE
+198 EEED
-205 EETEADAEGEGGG
+205 EETEADTEGGG
-218 GGTEPILLRELRAF
+218 GGMEPILLRELRAF

-242 EAGLGRLSTRELAAA
+242 EGLGRLSARELVAV

-311 RRRRDK
+311 RRRRDR
-317 GLSLQGGRLERGNHM
+317 GLSLQGGRPDRGNHM

-357 TNEKQYL
+357 TSEKQYL

-407 LKVQPCASLC
+407 LKEKNTIFLAENADKEIL
-417 TLMHHCMCSYV
+417 LRCS
-428 IVHTRTR
+428 
-435 AQSYILMDPHASSWI
+435 
-450 LMNPRAHLCIIMHPR
+450 
-465 AYLCLIMDPHAS
+465 
-477 LCTLKHRRAPTC
+477 
-489 SPVQPRCTLV
+489 
-499 HTGAH
+499 
-504 P
+504 

>member
-1 MRGCSTLSPQL
+1 
-12 SGALAWR
+12 
-19 TMEAPLVSLEEEFEE
+19 MEAPLVSLEEEFEE

-40 GTPQRA
+40 GTPQRTV
-46 ADPALAE
+46 DPALAE
-53 LESFSAEMMSFKSME
+53 LESFSTEMMSFKSME

-96 GRLQAQEE
+96 SCLQAQEE

-125 SPRPWLL
+125 SPQPWLL
-132 PGAEAPDGTDP
+132 PEAEASDGTDP

-184 SPDPEADPEGDEDE
+184 SPDPEADLEG
-198 DEEEEEE
+198 EEEEEE
-205 EETEADAEGEGGG
+205 SEADAEGEGSSGG
-218 GGTEPILLRELRAF
+218 MEPILLHELRGF
-232 SPAFNNNCSH
+232 SPAFNNSR
-242 EAGLGRLSTRELAAA
+242 EGLRQLSARELVAA

-305 QREAAR
+305 AAR
-311 RRRRDK
+311 RRRRDR
-317 GLSLQGGRLERGNHM
+317 GLSLQGGRPEHGNHL

-350 RQTFGPA
+350 RQTFSPA
-357 TNEKQYL
+357 ANEKQYL

-407 LKVQPCASLC
+407 LKGIC
-417 TLMHHCMCSYV
+417 
-428 IVHTRTR
+428 
-435 AQSYILMDPHASSWI
+435 
-450 LMNPRAHLCIIMHPR
+450 
-465 AYLCLIMDPHAS
+465 
-477 LCTLKHRRAPTC
+477 
-489 SPVQPRCTLV
+489 
-499 HTGAH
+499 
-504 P
+504 

>member
-1 MRGCSTLSPQL
+1 
-12 SGALAWR
+12 
-19 TMEAPLVSLEEEFEE
+19 MEAPLVSLEEEFEE
-34 GPGDDG
+34 GPGDDE
-40 GTPQRA
+40 GTPQRTV
-46 ADPALAE
+46 DPALAE

-83 NYDAATEGLAPVR
+83 NYDAATESLAPVR
-96 GRLQAQEE
+96 GCLQVQEE

-120 FAPRG
+120 LAPRV
-125 SPRPWLL
+125 SPQPWLL
-132 PGAEAPDGTDP
+132 PEAEASDDTDP

-161 GINEEPLLTAEQ
+161 GINEEPLLTADQ

-184 SPDPEADPEGDEDE
+184 SPDPEADPEGE

-205 EETEADAEGEGGG
+205 EESEADAEGEGSCR
-218 GGTEPILLRELRAF
+218 GTEPILLHELCAF
-232 SPAFNNNCSH
+232 SPAFNNNCSR
-242 EAGLGRLSTRELAAA
+242 EGLGHLSAQELVAA

-305 QREAAR
+305 AAR
-311 RRRRDK
+311 RRRRDR
-317 GLSLQGGRLERGNHM
+317 GLSLQGGQPERGNHM

-350 RQTFGPA
+350 RQTFSPA

-407 LKVQPCASLC
+407 LKGIC
-417 TLMHHCMCSYV
+417 
-428 IVHTRTR
+428 
-435 AQSYILMDPHASSWI
+435 
-450 LMNPRAHLCIIMHPR
+450 
-465 AYLCLIMDPHAS
+465 
-477 LCTLKHRRAPTC
+477 
-489 SPVQPRCTLV
+489 
-499 HTGAH
+499 
-504 P
+504 

>member
-1 MRGCSTLSPQL
+1 
-12 SGALAWR
+12 
-19 TMEAPLVSLEEEFEE
+19 MEAPLVSLEEEFEE

-40 GTPQRA
+40 GTPQRT

-120 FAPRG
+120 FVPRG

-132 PGAEAPDGTDP
+132 PGAEAPNGTDL
-143 QLCEKEEE
+143 QLCEKEEEE

-198 DEEEEEE
+198 EEEE

-218 GGTEPILLRELRAF
+218 RGTEPILLRELHAF

-242 EAGLGRLSTRELAAA
+242 EGLGRLSARELVAA

-311 RRRRDK
+311 RRRRDR
-317 GLSLQGGRLERGNHM
+317 GLSLQGGRPERGNHM

-350 RQTFGPA
+350 RQTFGPTA
-357 TNEKQYL
+357 NEKQYL

-407 LKVQPCASLC
+407 LKVLC
-417 TLMHHCMCSYV
+417 
-428 IVHTRTR
+428 
-435 AQSYILMDPHASSWI
+435 
-450 LMNPRAHLCIIMHPR
+450 
-465 AYLCLIMDPHAS
+465 
-477 LCTLKHRRAPTC
+477 PT
-489 SPVQPRCTLV
+489 
-499 HTGAH
+499 
-504 P
+504 

>member
-1 MRGCSTLSPQL
+1 
-12 SGALAWR
+12 
-19 TMEAPLVSLEEEFEE
+19 MEAPLVSLEEEFEE
-34 GPGDDG
+34 GTGDDG
-40 GTPQRA
+40 GILQCP

-96 GRLQAQEE
+96 GHLQAQEE

-120 FAPRG
+120 FAPRS

-132 PGAEAPDGTDP
+132 PENEVPDSTNT
-143 QLCEKEEE
+143 QLGGKEEEE

-184 SPDPEADPEGDEDE
+184 SPDPEADPEG
-198 DEEEEEE
+198 EEEEEE
-205 EETEADAEGEGGG
+205 EEDKQEETEADAEGEGDGG
-218 GGTEPILLRELRAF
+218 VTEPILLRKLRAF

-242 EAGLGRLSTRELAAA
+242 EGLGRLSARELAAA

-317 GLSLQGGRLERGNHM
+317 GLSLQGARPERGNHM
-332 PRKRFSME
+332 PRK
-340 GISSILHSGL
+340 
-350 RQTFGPA
+350 
-357 TNEKQYL
+357 YL

-407 LKVQPCASLC
+407 LKVLC
-417 TLMHHCMCSYV
+417 
-428 IVHTRTR
+428 
-435 AQSYILMDPHASSWI
+435 
-450 LMNPRAHLCIIMHPR
+450 
-465 AYLCLIMDPHAS
+465 
-477 LCTLKHRRAPTC
+477 PT
-489 SPVQPRCTLV
+489 
-499 HTGAH
+499 
-504 P
+504 